1 MDANWIAKNGVL
13 IDAIGGTVDPGTAWN
28 LGDYIDVTKDA
39 QLIRKDTIVGGN
51 INSTC
56 MVAPNEN
63 EDCWNISLG
72 TTLEDSEWIYYEDQG
87 NLATCLYS
95 VGTGCISE
103 DVDGESGVTVD
114 DYEAVLNGDIST
126 EQQECFDECFSIHNA
141 IPNADSFNN
150 AGYHYCATCD
160 NYLVVTLT
168 DNAVPVAS
176 MSPDFA
182 FNEDESLWI
191 PTWNALEGSS
201 IMLDATSSYDP
212 EGTSLIYRWTSSILS
227 SLDNNTLA
235 NPVITIPSGV
245 PDNFINDIILTVD
258 DGVNEASIAI
268 GIYINSING
277 SPVPQIDFVSMN
289 NGEFS
294 QSMNS
299 EILDLCTGITTLDTA
314 DGCAGD
320 QDCLDAC
327 VLKNIILDT
336 QIFDLYEGYT
346 VVFSSKNSYDATYTG
361 ILTSVWDIDDPSID
375 LEDYNTDTVSF
386 VVPEYIDEN
395 QAVKL
400 TLSADDG
407 ELSASIPSLSAE
419 DNIAFIARMPILSVS
434 DEHDGSTKIEGQLV
448 KLDASGSNDPLNS
461 NLDDLYVKITSAPSL
476 DLIGY
481 CYNDDSISCIDDGC
495 DNAAYYCLD
504 KALNS
509 NQNINNELSCCQEGC
524 DELIGNNLN
533 TCLDDCSQK
542 CGVIFNSNNE
552 YEWTKCANNKYIS
565 YTYMPKSIGASV
577 EYQIDFNATKIIYY
591 PNAAEEIL
599 DAVSDNISIT
609 VNALDPVAV
618 PGYRI
623 EEVSELNINTS
634 LNHVSWYD
642 SGIEN
647 DSELI
652 TELTEV
658 ILDGTRSYDPQLQG
672 VSSSYWDD
680 NSWVTVDNSDAL
692 KMISYYDA
700 SDGLIPRDGYT
711 YQWTQTFKTEINEVD
726 CQVIENDYVLNNFN
740 DVANHVSPRF
750 IAPELNSEDDEVKLH
765 FDLVISDGNN
775 ISETSSIS
783 ITIVKN
789 DFPTSRIGDFRIYN
803 DGSVDADRFFYGN
816 FYGVDSDGDIEGNL
830 DDPNILRAYVGSNYT
845 LVGENSYDNTPY
857 TELTY
862 SWTNSSGNIISD
874 DMNPTI
880 TIPSDLCSDG
890 VSLTEIKCC
899 ESNSGTWSANQQCL
913 DGQAEWSNEKQLDY
927 LLEVNDGELSSQ
939 VSITL
944 VYSSFNPPE
953 QPSLYSTAEHG
964 KINLYWDN
972 IAENSIDKLTKYA
985 DFEGYKIYK
994 SNDYGQNWGDA
1005 IFSSGEPVG
1014 WQPYAQFDFS
1024 AEQDSIYCLYK
1035 NDFQDCIQDSQDNII
1050 PQNVSVIRYDDVS
1063 GNLDWSE
1070 GYYWQNLGSNSGL
1083 TQSFIDEDV
1092 IDGVDYTYS
1101 ITAYD
1106 RGVRPD
1112 TLQYGQFGEL
1122 KSSSWNEKVW
1132 VNDKPIYIFKEVVE
1146 VDSFY
1151 FHKMNY
1157 NILESYINDSGKYM
1171 YNLEIPSSWAVGESN
1186 ELVSQAEID
1195 EGLKIWDT
1203 NTVYPISNPDEFPS
1217 TYSLETR
1224 IGSTVEDR
1232 NLVTVSP
1239 GFPASNVSF
1248 PQDSE
1253 LDRFIA
1259 ADCEAVGDGN
1269 RYYEIVNTADLTK
1282 GYIKL
1287 EIEAK
1292 AGGDVFEN
1300 YKTEEA
1306 CLYAYRVEKID
1317 SDFSPIE
1324 YMTLERPDD
1333 SELLDGYLIKYVRSG
1348 ANNYFNN
1355 EGVLKSLNEIKNL
1368 PGFSQDDDFAYL
1380 PDYLIEC
1387 HELSYLDDPDVTQNW
1402 TTFFDGVRMRFDN
1415 SLRDEPKGLE
1425 GAALKDVYS
1434 VFNPNEATPDSSFA
1448 KFLIEGYYG
1457 KLVLKYAQGAFAQKP
1472 SYEYEVEFYH
1482 TTFPDTA
1489 RFNTTGGNVNDFYH
1503 LDECGTTF
1511 GTLLPFT
1518 VKNTTTGKFVKIAH
1532 TDEGIWNTVKTEIPS
1547 SFTTPDDFA
1556 THPGFG
1562 DCVWSPGENL
1572 EFKFDDVIVG
1582 NAEETEEVG
1591 TFILQLKYDPLAV
1604 NYYKSELCPNI
1615 SEYDQTTTYASGSC
1629 TSFGGNVWYASV
1641 EIKPSDNNAQ
1651 GYTPN
1656 EWYADSSSELEL
1668 NINPWKVIYPWND
1681 GDKLIIKPQKWFVDS
1696 DYWIA
1701 DMSMLGTPNEVS
1713 SVDIQKISV
1722 VPNPYIVNSKFNED
1736 VNSNRIRFTHL
1747 PQKCKISIFTISGEL
1762 VEVLN
1767 HQDDFDGNKFWD
1779 LKNSKNKKVAP
1790 GLYIYKVEVDNGISK
1805 IGKFAIV
1812 R

>member
-1 MDANWIAKNGVL
+1 
-13 IDAIGGTVDPGTAWN
+13 
-28 LGDYIDVTKDA
+28 
-39 QLIRKDTIVGGN
+39 
-51 INSTC
+51 
-56 MVAPNEN
+56 
-63 EDCWNISLG
+63 
-72 TTLEDSEWIYYEDQG
+72 
-87 NLATCLYS
+87 
-95 VGTGCISE
+95 
-103 DVDGESGVTVD
+103 
-114 DYEAVLNGDIST
+114 
-126 EQQECFDECFSIHNA
+126 
-141 IPNADSFNN
+141 
-150 AGYHYCATCD
+150 
-160 NYLVVTLT
+160 
-168 DNAVPVAS
+168 
-176 MSPDFA
+176 
-182 FNEDESLWI
+182 
-191 PTWNALEGSS
+191 
-201 IMLDATSSYDP
+201 
-212 EGTSLIYRWTSSILS
+212 
-227 SLDNNTLA
+227 
-235 NPVITIPSGV
+235 
-245 PDNFINDIILTVD
+245 
-258 DGVNEASIAI
+258 
-268 GIYINSING
+268 
-277 SPVPQIDFVSMN
+277 
-289 NGEFS
+289 
-294 QSMNS
+294 
-299 EILDLCTGITTLDTA
+299 
-314 DGCAGD
+314 
-320 QDCLDAC
+320 
-327 VLKNIILDT
+327 
-336 QIFDLYEGYT
+336 
-346 VVFSSKNSYDATYTG
+346 
-361 ILTSVWDIDDPSID
+361 
-375 LEDYNTDTVSF
+375 
-386 VVPEYIDEN
+386 
-395 QAVKL
+395 
-400 TLSADDG
+400 
-407 ELSASIPSLSAE
+407 
-419 DNIAFIARMPILSVS
+419 
-434 DEHDGSTKIEGQLV
+434 
-448 KLDASGSNDPLNS
+448 
-461 NLDDLYVKITSAPSL
+461 
-476 DLIGY
+476 
-481 CYNDDSISCIDDGC
+481 
-495 DNAAYYCLD
+495 
-504 KALNS
+504 
-509 NQNINNELSCCQEGC
+509 
-524 DELIGNNLN
+524 
-533 TCLDDCSQK
+533 
-542 CGVIFNSNNE
+542 
-552 YEWTKCANNKYIS
+552 
-565 YTYMPKSIGASV
+565 
-577 EYQIDFNATKIIYY
+577 
-591 PNAAEEIL
+591 
-599 DAVSDNISIT
+599 
-609 VNALDPVAV
+609 
-618 PGYRI
+618 
-623 EEVSELNINTS
+623 
-634 LNHVSWYD
+634 
-642 SGIEN
+642 
-647 DSELI
+647 
-652 TELTEV
+652 
-658 ILDGTRSYDPQLQG
+658 
-672 VSSSYWDD
+672 
-680 NSWVTVDNSDAL
+680 
-692 KMISYYDA
+692 MISYYDA

-726 CQVIENDYVLNNFN
+726 CQVIENDYVLDSFN
-740 DVANHVSPRF
+740 DIANHVSPRF
-750 IAPELNSEDDEVKLH
+750 IAPELNSEDDEVELH
-765 FDLVISDGNN
+765 FDLVISDGSN

-783 ITIVKN
+783 ITIIKN
-789 DFPTSRIGDFRIYN
+789 DYPTARIGDVRIYN
-803 DGSVDADRFFYGN
+803 EGSADADRFFYGN
-816 FYGVDSDGDIEGNL
+816 FNGVDSDGDSEGNA
-830 DDPNILRAYVGSNYT
+830 DEPNILRAYVGSNYT
-845 LVGENSYDNTPY
+845 LIGENSYDNTPY
-857 TELTY
+857 TDLTY
-862 SWTNSSGNIISD
+862 SWTNSSGDIISD

-913 DGQAEWSNEKQLDY
+913 DGQAEWSNEKQINY

-972 IAENSIDKLTKYA
+972 IAEDSIDKLTKYA

-994 SNDYGQNWGDA
+994 SNDYGQSWGDA

-1014 WQPYAQFDFS
+1014 WRPYAQFDFS

-1122 KSSSWNEKVW
+1122 KSSSWNEKIW

-1224 IGSTVEDR
+1224 IGSTIADR

-1368 PGFSQDDDFAYL
+1368 PGFSQDDDYAYL

-1457 KLVLKYAQGAFAQKP
+1457 KLILKYAQGAFAQKP

-1547 SFTTPDDFA
+1547 SFATPDDFA

-1604 NYYKSELCPNI
+1604 NYYKSALCPNI

-1681 GDKLIIKPQKWFVDS
+1681 GDKLIIKPQKWFVDG

-1722 VPNPYIVNSKFNED
+1722 VPNPYIVSSKFNED
-1736 VNSNRIRFTHL
+1736 VNANRIRFTHL

-1762 VEVLN
+1762 VQVLN
-1767 HQDDFDGNKFWD
+1767 HQDDFDGNKYWD